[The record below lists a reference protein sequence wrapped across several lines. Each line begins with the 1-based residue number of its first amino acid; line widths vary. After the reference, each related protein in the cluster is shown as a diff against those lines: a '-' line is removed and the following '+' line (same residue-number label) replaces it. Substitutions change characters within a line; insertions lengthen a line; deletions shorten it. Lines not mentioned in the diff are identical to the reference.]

1 MKIFDSLI
9 NILFIYLVV
18 EENYSG
24 NKDSSMVKLVFFMVK
39 MTSEV
44 SDLKK
49 KKKCYD
55 ENIKGTWD
63 MRRDN
68 NGSKWSKAEL
78 W

>member
-9 NILFIYLVV
+9 NTLFIYLVV

-44 SDLKK
+44 SD
-49 KKKCYD
+49 
-55 ENIKGTWD
+55 
-63 MRRDN
+63 
-68 NGSKWSKAEL
+68 
-78 W
+78 